1 MIETPNDAHTVVTHR
16 PRAVLIGPMASG
28 KSSVG
33 RSLAA
38 RWAVE
43 LRDSDALIV
52 QHTGRSVADIF
63 AREGEAAFR
72 QLEHEVIM
80 EQLSSFDGVLAL
92 GGGAVLDER
101 TRAALQEHTVVYLTV
116 DERNAG
122 YRIKGDTSR
131 PVLAGGG
138 IDTWRRIF
146 AERRGLYEECATV
159 QVDTSKG
166 TTGASATRII
176 ESLVNAGLERATTTG
191 GKRPQPSSVPV

>member
-1 MIETPNDAHTVVTHR
+1 MTGQQTKS

-38 RWAVE
+38 RWGVA
-43 LRDSDALIV
+43 LRDTDTLIV
-52 QHTGRSVADIF
+52 ERTGRAVSDIF
-63 AREGEAAFR
+63 ATDGEAAFR
-72 QLEHEVIM
+72 ELEHQTVV
-80 EQLSSFDGVLAL
+80 EQLDTFEGVLAL

-101 TRAALQEHTVVYLTV
+101 TRAALQGHTVVYLTV

-122 YRIKGDTSR
+122 FRIKGDTSR

-138 IDTWRRIF
+138 IEAWRRIF
-146 AERRGLYEECATV
+146 ESRRALYEECATV

-176 ESLVNAGLERATTTG
+176 TALIEAGLERESTTG
-191 GKRPQPSSVPV
+191 GKRPQPSSVPA